1 MKNGRKKEMP
11 ARQLRRTDG
20 KRTDNDGQSGD
31 GGGDEDD
38 APVSAE
44 FPFSCMALL

>member
-1 MKNGRKKEMP
+1 MKNGRAKEMP

-20 KRTDNDGQSGD
+20 RQSD
-31 GGGDEDD
+31 EYDDDEDD

-44 FPFSCMALL
+44 LPFSCMVLLSE